1 MDVIDRRQERSES
14 PAVKYRGAASEG
26 TRSHYILKED
36 DVRDPRDGRAAPDA
50 GALNSA
56 NVGMSIHELRGC
68 ATKTALTGI
77 KSPIGVA
84 PPQT

>member
-1 MDVIDRRQERSES
+1 
-14 PAVKYRGAASEG
+14 
-26 TRSHYILKED
+26 LKED

-77 KSPIGVA
+77 KSPYWVA